1 MMEQAKAQSS
11 NFDGLWSVSME
22 KFEIF
27 RDFFKHYLPNHISKQ
42 VHLDTFKYND
52 RIKTNPKL
60 QKHHK
65 DITYQA
71 QMKDGDTLLVN
82 VEHQSKPDIMMPI
95 RFLQYGTDSIA
106 PYFRKHKKIP
116 LLIQL
121 LLYHG
126 ETSPY
131 PYHTTLEDYYKHPAW
146 GSQELTLRFYLI
158 DLTQIS
164 DAELLKHGHC
174 APMELLLKH
183 GRDGNFE
190 LPTDAY
196 RSVFQGCIAAVGDD
210 YIIAMLN
217 YAAALSKA
225 KVGEKIFEFI
235 EEVLTNKTDVIMT
248 YGQQLELRGEKR
260 GIEQGMQQGMQQGRQ
275 EEKLGIARNMLHRLH
290 LGVELVEQATGL
302 SKQELAS
309 L

>member
-1 MMEQAKAQSS
+1 MMEQSQTKSS

-27 RDFFKHYLPNHISKQ
+27 KDFFRHHLLEHIREQ
-42 VHLDTFKYND
+42 VNFDAFKYND
-52 RIKTNPKL
+52 RAKTNPKL
-60 QKHHK
+60 RKHYK

-71 QMKDGDTLLVN
+71 PMKDGGTLLVN
-82 VEHQSKPDIMMPI
+82 VEHQSQPDIMMPI
-95 RFLQYGTDSIA
+95 RFLQYGIDSIA
-106 PYFRKHKKIP
+106 PYFRKHKEMP

-131 PYHTTLEDYYKHPAW
+131 PYHNTLQDYYKHPAW

-190 LPTDAY
+190 LPVDAY
-196 RSVFQGCIAAVGDD
+196 RAVFQGCVAAVGDD

-217 YAAALSKA
+217 YAATLSKA
-225 KVGEKIFEFI
+225 KVGEKIFKFI

-248 YGQQLELRGEKR
+248 YGEQLELRGEKR
-260 GIEQGMQQGMQQGRQ
+260 GMQQGIQQGMQTRNL
-275 EEKLGIARNMLHRLH
+275 EIARNMLRK
-290 LGVELVEQATGL
+290 GYNFDAVEELTGL
-302 SKQELAS
+302 SSERLHGLQ
-309 L
+309 